1 MTTDASAHPTL
12 RAALADIRQQVAE
25 LLGDIDTR
33 VRPKPD
39 RIETGHH
46 LPGPVWEPLD
56 GWRVRVIDPDETEAS
71 VFVSHPHLWDD
82 DIIPLDP
89 INARRVGMAFLA
101 AADWADR
108 IRTREINPGQAS
120 APHTPKD

>member
-1 MTTDASAHPTL
+1 MTADTSAHPTL
-12 RAALADIRQQVAE
+12 RAALADVRQQVAE

-39 RIETGHH
+39 RIETSRQ
-46 LPGPVWEPLD
+46 LPGPVWEPLEA
-56 GWRVRVIDPDETEAS
+56 WTVRVIDPDETDAS
-71 VFVSHPHLWDD
+71 VFIAHPHLWDD

-108 IRTREINPGQAS
+108 IRTRELDTGQPANH
-120 APHTPKD
+120 PETP